1 MKYFNM
7 EKELSFKQT
16 ELKDAF
22 VKHQKELEKIEMEK
36 KDLKEESERQKVAM
50 EEKFN
55 EKKAYLLKQINLIK
69 KKSGDKINLSSGPI
83 VL

>member
-22 VKHQKELEKIEMEK
+22 VKHQKELEK
-36 KDLKEESERQKVAM
+36 KD
-50 EEKFN
+50 
-55 EKKAYLLKQINLIK
+55 LKQINLIK
-69 KKSGDKINLSSGPI
+69 KKKLRFTTPDTE
-83 VL
+83 